1 MKMPQSKGKVA
12 LILIINFVVIFALYI
27 IGVTFIPLATMIIYT
42 VILAVTSFGYVI
54 YNRGF
59 SRKNVT
65 LDMLPDEWPPEKKT
79 DFIEDGKRR
88 LENSKW
94 VLTVLI
100 PLMGICAYE
109 LIDIYLMPHFQKWL
123 G

>member
-1 MKMPQSKGKVA
+1 MPQSKGKVA